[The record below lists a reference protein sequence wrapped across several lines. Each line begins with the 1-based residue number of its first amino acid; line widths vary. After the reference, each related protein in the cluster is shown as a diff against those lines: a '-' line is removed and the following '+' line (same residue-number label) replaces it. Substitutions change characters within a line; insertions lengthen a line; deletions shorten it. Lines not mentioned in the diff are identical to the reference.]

1 MKKFVSVL
9 LFLTLLLSTGFAQET
24 DLNQPLPVDEKVR
37 IGKLENGFTYYIRQN
52 NKPENRIEMRLA
64 VNAGSLQETDEQQGL
79 AHLLEHMAFNGT
91 KHFEKNDIIEY
102 LQSIGVRFGP
112 DLNAYTFFDETVY
125 MLTIPSDSAELVDKG
140 FLIME
145 DWAFN
150 QTLDG
155 NEIDKERGVVIEEW
169 RLGQGPMQRLRD
181 KTLPVLFHESRYAER
196 LPIGKKEVIENF
208 DHQVL
213 RDFYNDWYRPNLMAL
228 VVVGDIDPDEAEDKI
243 KKHFSQ
249 QKNPENEKER
259 VDYAIPNHDETL
271 VVVATDKEAPYT
283 FVQLVYKMDRSGNE
297 TGDDYIQSMKESCL
311 TGMLN
316 RRLQELTENANPPFV
331 GAGFYFSEMYSRTKS
346 ALQGYALVGEDGIEL
361 GLRTLLEENNRIAK
375 HGFTQGELERY
386 KLDYL
391 KRMEQAFNER
401 DKTES
406 EALVEEYKRNFFTN
420 EAIPGIEFE
429 YNFVKKH
436 LANITIEDINALA
449 AGVIS
454 EKNRVIMVSGPEKE
468 NITSLDKTAILA
480 VAEAADNAELKP
492 YEDQLASAQLLDN
505 LPVAGTI
512 VKETK
517 IESID
522 AVELTL
528 SNGVTV
534 LLKPTS
540 FKNDEIKVTGFA
552 WGGASVAD
560 DSDHFSSMHA
570 DGIVSES
577 GLGNFSKSDLTKLL
591 AGKTAYA
598 ATSIGT
604 YSQSISANCRPADLE
619 TMMQLMYLNF
629 TNPRVDEESFQ
640 AYINKNRSLYKNLAQ
655 EPTQYFYDKFNRIR
669 AQNHPRGNYLPK
681 DEDWDTG

>member
-283 FVQLVYKMDRSGNE
+283 FVQLVYKMD
-297 TGDDYIQSMKESCL
+297 
-311 TGMLN
+311 
-316 RRLQELTENANPPFV
+316 
-331 GAGFYFSEMYSRTKS
+331 
-346 ALQGYALVGEDGIEL
+346 
-361 GLRTLLEENNRIAK
+361 
-375 HGFTQGELERY
+375 
-386 KLDYL
+386 
-391 KRMEQAFNER
+391 
-401 DKTES
+401 
-406 EALVEEYKRNFFTN
+406 
-420 EAIPGIEFE
+420 
-429 YNFVKKH
+429 
-436 LANITIEDINALA
+436 
-449 AGVIS
+449 
-454 EKNRVIMVSGPEKE
+454 
-468 NITSLDKTAILA
+468 
-480 VAEAADNAELKP
+480 
-492 YEDQLASAQLLDN
+492 
-505 LPVAGTI
+505 
-512 VKETK
+512 
-517 IESID
+517 
-522 AVELTL
+522 
-528 SNGVTV
+528 
-534 LLKPTS
+534 
-540 FKNDEIKVTGFA
+540 
-552 WGGASVAD
+552 
-560 DSDHFSSMHA
+560 
-570 DGIVSES
+570 
-577 GLGNFSKSDLTKLL
+577 
-591 AGKTAYA
+591 
-598 ATSIGT
+598 
-604 YSQSISANCRPADLE
+604 
-619 TMMQLMYLNF
+619 
-629 TNPRVDEESFQ
+629 
-640 AYINKNRSLYKNLAQ
+640 
-655 EPTQYFYDKFNRIR
+655 
-669 AQNHPRGNYLPK
+669 
-681 DEDWDTG
+681 